1 MIGLQQTI
9 TLPQALAQMLTLLGT
24 IRDEIRNLRTAE
36 PAQRPANRAELLLLS
51 NAGNTQGK
59 TPSVELHIT
68 GLFLS
73 ADTSGRCTLQIGTY
87 LLPFYLPSNLTQFY
101 RLSEDD
107 QIVVKNDRVTFNPP
121 SGTTNWDVTIIG
133 HARA

>member
-1 MIGLQQTI
+1 MIGLQDTLS
-9 TLPQALAQMLTLLGT
+9 LPQALARMLALLGT

-36 PAQRPANRAELLLLS
+36 PARRPANRAELLQLS
-51 NAGNTQGK
+51 NLGAIQGR
-59 TPSVELHIT
+59 TPSVEMHVT
-68 GLFLS
+68 GLFLA
-73 ADTSGRCTLQIGTY
+73 ADTSGKCTLQIGTW
-87 LLPFYLPSNLTQFY
+87 LIPFYLPSNLTQFY

-107 QIVVKNDRVTFNPP
+107 QLVVKGDRVTFNPP